1 MTQLSLS
8 YISEVGKNVQ
18 IKFHFIEESRS
29 LTFEMTDD
37 EIKNWNDTP
46 EFALGC
52 LKRYLKEKNKI

>member
-1 MTQLSLS
+1 M
-8 YISEVGKNVQ
+8 Q